1 MTSKNNICQCTQR
14 LLHDGRPLEQG
25 PRQLPL
31 PQAAYVDS
39 PKIATVSS
47 HLRLLPS
54 SPSATNVTLNPR
66 IRPVLLQRMS
76 SIPSV
81 RVAAELSLFSLES
94 MNFYHSSCRLL
105 CYYIYFTSSV
115 LCAFSTLPAFIYSS
129 LSGLWNPRDAAVPIR
144 ELSERL
150 HGLFELLGKETVQ
163 SKPLGALLCLRVSVT
178 LIHREGGPSRR

>member
-66 IRPVLLQRMS
+66 IRPPLLQRMS

-81 RVAAELSLFSLES
+81 GKSVCCCGAQSVLFRINEFLSFQLPPLVLLHLLYLLLSGCFLYSSCLYLFLSLGSGTPRCC
-94 MNFYHSSCRLL
+94 SSNKG
-105 CYYIYFTSSV
+105 
-115 LCAFSTLPAFIYSS
+115 A
-129 LSGLWNPRDAAVPIR
+129 
-144 ELSERL
+144 
-150 HGLFELLGKETVQ
+150 LGKTSWNV
-163 SKPLGALLCLRVSVT
+163 
-178 LIHREGGPSRR
+178 

>member
-54 SPSATNVTLNPR
+54 SPSATNVTLDPR
-66 IRPVLLQRMS
+66 IRPVLLQRIS

-81 RVAAELSLFSLES
+81 GKSACCCGAQSVLFGINEFLSFQLQPLVLLHLLHLLRSVCFLYSSCLYLFLSLWALEPQRCC
-94 MNFYHSSCRLL
+94 SSNKG
-105 CYYIYFTSSV
+105 
-115 LCAFSTLPAFIYSS
+115 A
-129 LSGLWNPRDAAVPIR
+129 
-144 ELSERL
+144 
-150 HGLFELLGKETVQ
+150 LGKTSWNV
-163 SKPLGALLCLRVSVT
+163 
-178 LIHREGGPSRR
+178 